1 MNKRRLIIL
10 LLLSFTGWLFSSAML
25 YNYMSEQQQHL
36 ESIST
41 ENAYNIVIQ
50 ALRKKRT
57 QQEIVQTMQYW
68 FENEWTAQTGSVT
81 TLCEYGR
88 DKLRKILTE
97 EGVTTVCRLHI

>member
-1 MNKRRLIIL
+1 
-10 LLLSFTGWLFSSAML
+10 
-25 YNYMSEQQQHL
+25 MSEQQQHL

-88 DKLRKILTE
+88 DKLRRILTE